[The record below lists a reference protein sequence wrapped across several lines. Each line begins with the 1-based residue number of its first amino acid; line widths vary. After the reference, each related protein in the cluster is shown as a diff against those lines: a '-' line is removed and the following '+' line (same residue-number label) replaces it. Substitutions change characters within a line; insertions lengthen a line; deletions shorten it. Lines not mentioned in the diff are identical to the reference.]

1 MKIEIEK
8 NALYSQGIDNWGI
21 ILLFEK
27 AEKEKC
33 KKLAISFG
41 KRNLCQLAI
50 PVLSLSLQIK
60 NLNSTL

>member
-1 MKIEIEK
+1 MKIENE

-33 KKLAISFG
+33 KKG
-41 KRNLCQLAI
+41 
-50 PVLSLSLQIK
+50 
-60 NLNSTL
+60 